1 MSTTS
6 PVTSLLAAASAP
18 SLAFSSAANASGAKA
33 IAAVKLIATAAVK
46 TLGLFAVELNMFHF
60 PPFLA
65 FNQLG
70 KLREEI
76 GCVMRSGGGFGMILH
91 AEDWQFFVAHSF
103 VIFVVQIDVC
113 HFDFFRQ

>member
-18 SLAFSSAANASGAKA
+18 SFAFSSAANASGAKA
-33 IAAVKLIATAAVK
+33 IATVKLIATAAVK

-76 GCVMRSGGGFGMILH
+76 GRVMRAGRGLGMILH
-91 AEDWQFFVAHSF
+91 AEDRQLAMSHSF
-103 VIFVVQIDVC
+103 DGVVVQIDVGDL
-113 HFDFFRQ
+113 DFFRQ